1 MVPGTVKNFKVGD
14 NEIAYMET
22 YLVDDSHG
30 SVALSPKTIKG
41 HHDNKYDHRYCSLVG
56 QFYKL

>member
-1 MVPGTVKNFKVGD
+1 MYLRKYINMLLFSGTVKNFKVGD

-41 HHDNKYDHRYCSLVG
+41 HHDNK
-56 QFYKL
+56 

>member
-1 MVPGTVKNFKVGD
+1 MLLFSGTVKNFKVGD

-41 HHDNKYDHRYCSLVG
+41 HHDNK
-56 QFYKL
+56 